1 MLSKEVLFDLGKTR
15 KLNSM
20 KKLIF
25 TLSGLVCMA
34 SLSIGQLVNQGGTI
48 TIQPGATL
56 IVETDIDN
64 QSGSTI
70 TNQGTIVVEEDFIN
84 NGTLNSSATTS
95 KVIFRGGLASE
106 LTSGGDSIYHLEF
119 DKTANDVTLLDDAY
133 IINEVEFTQNGKFVL
148 GDNNMTLSETAT
160 FTGAGADR
168 YVDASAAGL
177 LKKEYI
183 VDANFTFPVGDADD
197 YSPLS
202 SVLTGGTYAPGA
214 DMGVSVVDD
223 TLDMIPV
230 DATEFISRYWN
241 VELDGITGPTENTV
255 TGTYVAAD
263 VEGADATLISG
274 TSFAG
279 GAFDY
284 TNSTGDD
291 VSRTVTSRIDGQASA
306 DFTGTNKFGQI
317 DMKIFLE
324 AAYSSGSNMA
334 TTINSTLPL
343 TSPYDPGVSIETM
356 PADIVDWVEIQILD
370 ATNTL
375 LSSHSALLK
384 ENGDIVSLSG
394 SGNALLKN
402 APANGKIL
410 LNHRNHLPI
419 RTDGTLDLYNIPA
432 EIDFGTNP
440 PELYVDV
447 ANTINDAQKLKNGK
461 YVLWSGDTNGDD
473 QIIYN
478 GGGSDRI
485 PILIEVGPATTTNVV
500 TAYSNNDVNLDGN
513 VIYNGGGADRIPIL
527 INVSPAT
534 TTRVLS
540 AHK

>member
-1 MLSKEVLFDLGKTR
+1 LIYTSSKEVLFDLGKTR

-148 GDNNMTLSETAT
+148 GDNDMTLSETAT
-160 FTGAGADR
+160 FAGAGADR

-202 SVLTGGTYAPGA
+202 SVLIGGNYAPGA

-223 TLDMIPV
+223 TLDIIPV

-241 VELDGITGPTENTV
+241 VELDGITGSTENTV

-306 DFTGTNKFGQI
+306 DFTGTNKYG
-317 DMKIFLE
+317 E
-324 AAYSSGSNMA
+324 
-334 TTINSTLPL
+334 
-343 TSPYDPGVSIETM
+343 V
-356 PADIVDWVEIQILD
+356 DIKVYLQG
-370 ATNTL
+370 A
-375 LSSHSALLK
+375 
-384 ENGDIVSLSG
+384 LSG
-394 SGNALLKN
+394 S
-402 APANGKIL
+402 
-410 LNHRNHLPI
+410 
-419 RTDGTLDLYNIPA
+419 
-432 EIDFGTNP
+432 
-440 PELYVDV
+440 
-447 ANTINDAQKLKNGK
+447 
-461 YVLWSGDTNGDD
+461 SM
-473 QIIYN
+473 
-478 GGGSDRI
+478 
-485 PILIEVGPATTTNVV
+485 TTNL
-500 TAYSNNDVNLDGN
+500 TLPSISPYAADPIDLTGEMPSTTNITDLD
-513 VIYNGGGADRIPIL
+513 P
-527 INVSPAT
+527 S
-534 TTRVLS
+534 
-540 AHK
+540 